1 MIMQMIQKMG
11 DNRTMRKIF
20 RYCSSLGS
28 YCPYTIF
35 AKKAIRFARG
45 DYAKKDI
52 TDRERYLLGHVK
64 SGLGIALIGVF
75 CPIFW
80 LSLFSGAKAETLY
93 FNAAHSGIVILIG
106 CIYSI
111 KYYWDLVK
119 ERNRINMMG

>member
-1 MIMQMIQKMG
+1 
-11 DNRTMRKIF
+11 MRKIF
-20 RYCSSLGS
+20 RYCSSFGS
-28 YCPYTIF
+28 YCPYTIL

-45 DYAKKDI
+45 DYAKEYT

-80 LSLFSGAKAETLY
+80 LSLFSGAKVETLY

-106 CIYSI
+106 LIYST

-119 ERNRINMMG
+119 ERNRVNMKMG